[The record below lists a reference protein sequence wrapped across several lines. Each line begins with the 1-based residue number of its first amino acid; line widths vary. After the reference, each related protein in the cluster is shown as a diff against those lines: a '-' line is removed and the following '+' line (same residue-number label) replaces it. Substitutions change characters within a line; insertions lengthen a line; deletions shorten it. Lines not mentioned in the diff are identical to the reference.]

1 MNIGRPLSRRSTL
14 RGAVVLALTSM
25 TSLFTKSQAN
35 AAESRVV
42 RLAKLPVGGTFT
54 LTTKAQGVPAIVFRT
69 KNGVFAYSMICSHQ
83 GCTVTYNKGAKKL
96 ACPCHGAQ
104 FDPLKGAKPVA
115 GPAESPL
122 ASIKVSVKGGWV
134 VEA

>member
-1 MNIGRPLSRRSTL
+1 
-14 RGAVVLALTSM
+14 M
-25 TSLFTKSQAN
+25 TSLFTKSPAN

-42 RLAKLPVGGTFT
+42 RLTKLPVGGTFT
-54 LTTKAQGVPAIVFRT
+54 FTTKAQGVPAIVFRT

-83 GCTVTYNKGAKKL
+83 GCTVTYNKVAKKL

>member
-14 RGAVVLALTSM
+14 RGAMVLALTSM
-25 TSLFTKSQAN
+25 TSLFTKSPAN

-54 LTTKAQGVPAIVFRT
+54 FTTKAQGVPAIVFRT